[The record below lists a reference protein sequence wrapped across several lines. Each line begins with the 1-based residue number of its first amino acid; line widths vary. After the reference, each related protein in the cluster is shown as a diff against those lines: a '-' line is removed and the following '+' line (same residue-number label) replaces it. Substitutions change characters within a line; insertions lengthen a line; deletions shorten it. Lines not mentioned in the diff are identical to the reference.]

1 MSADVDIKSLQV
13 LLSVYLPK
21 ILDEVNDYLLL
32 DLEFMLE
39 QGSEDCEWQEAL
51 VVMIKTSEFFVEL
64 LNDTIGVELL
74 EQSEVGGKLTKYG

>member
-64 LNDTIGVELL
+64 LNDAIGVELP